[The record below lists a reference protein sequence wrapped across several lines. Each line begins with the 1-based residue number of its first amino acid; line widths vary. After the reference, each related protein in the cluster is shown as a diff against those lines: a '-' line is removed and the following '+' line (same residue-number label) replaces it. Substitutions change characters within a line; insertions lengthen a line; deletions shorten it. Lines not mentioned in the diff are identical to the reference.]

1 MRFCCLVVFRKKNFR
16 LVTKQFKWKNPA
28 ILVGIGAKLGS
39 KIKKHLRGS
48 TQPQTIIHP
57 LHMNGHYTDC
67 SLGQYNYNNSLGE
80 YCVLSTASCTSYS
93 MEASWFLTLTYLF
106 SRKY

>member
-1 MRFCCLVVFRKKNFR
+1 MRFCCLVVFRKKYFR

-57 LHMNGHYTDC
+57 LAII
-67 SLGQYNYNNSLGE
+67 L
-80 YCVLSTASCTSYS
+80 TAALVSIIIII
-93 MEASWFLTLTYLF
+93 A
-106 SRKY
+106 